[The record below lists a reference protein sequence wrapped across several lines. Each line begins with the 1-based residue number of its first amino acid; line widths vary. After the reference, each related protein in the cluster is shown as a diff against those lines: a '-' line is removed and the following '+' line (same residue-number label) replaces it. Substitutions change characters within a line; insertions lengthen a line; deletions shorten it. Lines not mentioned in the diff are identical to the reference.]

1 MTTTDE
7 TALTLRV
14 DPDLNARLRRAAFRR
29 GLAVESYCQ
38 QAIESVL
45 VRDEEQTGD
54 ASERSLSVTDLIRLR
69 KEQFGDRVFPGD
81 SADLIR
87 EARQIR
93 DAQMDDW

>member
-7 TALTLRV
+7 SALTLNV
-14 DPDLNARLRRAAFRR
+14 DPAMKARLLRAALDK
-29 GLAVESYCQ
+29 GLPVERYCQ
-38 QAIESVL
+38 LAIESEL
-45 VRDEEQTGD
+45 IRDENHRGD
-54 ASERSLSVTDLIRLR
+54 AWDPPLAIADLVRLR

-87 EARQIR
+87 EAREIR